1 MAGRRFKDTE
11 KKLNIKKV
19 LLILVM
25 PIIIVLGYIAYK
37 ELPRLVESYDVTR
50 VATIGYYAYKN
61 SEGKWGVINGTGDIV
76 IPNIYEEMI
85 VIPKKEK
92 DVFIV
97 TEVTDYE
104 KKEYTNKVL
113 NSKGTQIFKEFDK
126 IEPIEYNSTEAIY
139 DKNVLKCYKNGKMG
153 LIDYDGN
160 VKFEPELQEISIM
173 GSIIEKLLI
182 KKEDKYGII
191 NTKTYSYAVP
201 NIYRSVEPI
210 DNTNNNT
217 FYDVVFE
224 SLHGV
229 MTENGK
235 KVIATEYDEIFKIKS
250 TTHVAARKGNDRSLY
265 NINGEK
271 VSGYIEGIKEAYED
285 VVIYEQAGK
294 YGVKNL
300 AGKELLKPEYNEIKK
315 TTKEKY
321 IVKKEKYNIVS
332 VSEGTDAVT
341 VTELLQSEA
350 EDIKYYKDAAFYV
363 ANYKTETGIKESIY
377 NADVELKLEGNL
389 LEYNQTDGYIRILKA
404 NNKEEGFY
412 NFKFEQITEEVAYK
426 TNNLFRFVENGKVGF
441 KNSKGTVIV
450 PAIYDD
456 ATYQNIYG
464 YIAVNRSG
472 KWGSL
477 DYNGKVVAEP
487 QYELKDYT
495 YIDFI
500 KDMYRY
506 KDADIVAYTK

>member
-126 IEPIEYNSTEAIY
+126 IEPIEYNSTESIY
-139 DKNVLKCYKNGKMG
+139 DKNVLKFYKNGKMG

-160 VKFEPELQEISIM
+160 IKFEPEFQEISIM

-271 VSGYIEGIKEAYED
+271 VSGYIAGIKEAYED

-350 EDIKYYKDAAFYV
+350 EDIKYYKDAAFYA

>member
-126 IEPIEYNSTEAIY
+126 IEPIEYNSTESIY
-139 DKNVLKCYKNGKMG
+139 DKNVLKFYKNGKMG

-160 VKFEPELQEISIM
+160 IKFEPEFQEISIM

-250 TTHVAARKGNDRSLY
+250 TTHVAARKGNDRSLM
-265 NINGEK
+265 EK
-271 VSGYIEGIKEAYED
+271 KFLDI
-285 VVIYEQAGK
+285 
-294 YGVKNL
+294 
-300 AGKELLKPEYNEIKK
+300 
-315 TTKEKY
+315 
-321 IVKKEKYNIVS
+321 
-332 VSEGTDAVT
+332 
-341 VTELLQSEA
+341 LQE
-350 EDIKYYKDAAFYV
+350 
-363 ANYKTETGIKESIY
+363 
-377 NADVELKLEGNL
+377 
-389 LEYNQTDGYIRILKA
+389 
-404 NNKEEGFY
+404 
-412 NFKFEQITEEVAYK
+412 
-426 TNNLFRFVENGKVGF
+426 
-441 KNSKGTVIV
+441 
-450 PAIYDD
+450 
-456 ATYQNIYG
+456 
-464 YIAVNRSG
+464 
-472 KWGSL
+472 
-477 DYNGKVVAEP
+477 
-487 QYELKDYT
+487 
-495 YIDFI
+495 
-500 KDMYRY
+500 
-506 KDADIVAYTK
+506 

>member
-1 MAGRRFKDTE
+1 MAGKRFKDTE
-11 KKLNIKKV
+11 KKLNMKKV

-25 PIIIVLGYIAYK
+25 PIIIVLGYIGYK

-61 SEGKWGVINGTGDIV
+61 EQGKWGVINGTGDTV
-76 IPNIYEEMI
+76 VPCTYDEMI

-97 TEVTDYE
+97 TEVTDYD

-113 NSKGTQIFKEFDK
+113 NSKGTQILKEFDK
-126 IEPIEYNSTEAIY
+126 VEPIEYNSTETIY

-153 LIDYDGN
+153 LVDYEGN

-173 GSIIEKLLI
+173 GSITEKLLV

-201 NIYRSVEPI
+201 NIYKTIEPI
-210 DNTNNNT
+210 DNTSNNT
-217 FYDVVFE
+217 SYDVVFE

-250 TTHVAARKGNDRSLY
+250 NTHVAARKGNDRSLY
-265 NINGEK
+265 NLNGEK
-271 VSGYIEGIKEAYED
+271 VSGYIVGIKEAYED

-315 TTKEKY
+315 ITKEKY

-341 VTELLQSEA
+341 ITELLPKEA
-350 EDIKYYKDAAFYV
+350 DDIQYYKDGAFYV
-363 ANYKTETGIKESIY
+363 ADNKTETGITESFY
-377 NADVELKLEGNL
+377 NSELELKLEGSL
-389 LEYNQTDGYIRILKA
+389 LEYNQTDGYIRVLKL
-404 NNKEEGFY
+404 NTKEEGFY
-412 NFKFEQITEEVAYK
+412 NFKFEQIPEEVAYK

-441 KNSKGTVIV
+441 KNNKGTVIV

-464 YIAVNRSG
+464 FIAVNRAG

-477 DYNGKVVAEP
+477 DYNGKVVSEP

>member
-76 IPNIYEEMI
+76 IPNTYEEMI

-126 IEPIEYNSTEAIY
+126 IEPIEYNSTEVIY

-153 LIDYDGN
+153 LIDYEGN

-210 DNTNNNT
+210 DKTNNNT

-235 KVIATEYDEIFKIKS
+235 KVIATEYDEILKIKS
-250 TTHVAARKGNDRSLY
+250 TTHVAARKGNDISLY

-271 VSGYIEGIKEAYED
+271 VSGYIAGIKEAYED
-285 VVIYEQAGK
+285 VVIYEQSGK

-300 AGKELLKPEYNEIKK
+300 AGKEILKPEYNEIRKI
-315 TTKEKY
+315 TKEKY
-321 IVKKEKYNIVS
+321 VVKKEKYNIVS

-341 VTELLQSEA
+341 VTELLQNEA
-350 EDIKYYKDAAFYV
+350 EDIQYYKDGTFYV
-363 ANYKTETGIKESIY
+363 ADYKTETGIKERLY

-389 LEYNQTDGYIRILKA
+389 LEYNQTEGYIRVFKD
-404 NNKEEGFY
+404 NTKEEGFY

>member
-25 PIIIVLGYIAYK
+25 PIIMVLGYIAYK

-61 SEGKWGVINGTGDIV
+61 SEGKWGVINGTGDTV

-126 IEPIEYNSTEAIY
+126 IEPIEYNSTETIY

-173 GSIIEKLLI
+173 GSITEKLLI

-265 NINGEK
+265 NMNGEK
-271 VSGYIEGIKEAYED
+271 VSGYIVGIKEAYED

-315 TTKEKY
+315 ITKEKY
-321 IVKKEKYNIVS
+321 IVKKEKYNIIS

-341 VTELLQSEA
+341 VTELLKNEA
-350 EDIKYYKDAAFYV
+350 EDIQYYKDAAFYV
-363 ANYKTETGIKESIY
+363 ANYKTETGIKESLY
-377 NADVELKLEGNL
+377 NAEVELKLEGNL
-389 LEYNQTDGYIRILKA
+389 LEYNQTDGYIRVLKA

-412 NFKFEQITEEVAYK
+412 NFKFEQITEEAAYK

-464 YIAVNRSG
+464 YIAVNRLG

>member
-126 IEPIEYNSTEAIY
+126 IEPIEYNSTEVIY

-173 GSIIEKLLI
+173 GNITEKLLI

-271 VSGYIEGIKEAYED
+271 VSGYIAGIKEAYED

-341 VTELLQSEA
+341 VTELLQNEA
-350 EDIKYYKDAAFYV
+350 EDIQYYKDAAFYV